1 MRGLLYFF
9 CLEENVQAEVIAGF
23 LQLGVR
29 ADTCFHGREP
39 ETLVEKFFVGDVL
52 INLGE
57 VQRGL
62 CQRIIGLLES

>member
-23 LQLGVR
+23 MELGVR
-29 ADTCFHGREP
+29 PDTCFHGWKP
-39 ETLVEKFFVGDVL
+39 ETLVEKFFVGNVL
-52 INLGE
+52 IHLGE

-62 CQRIIGLLES
+62 CQRIIDLLES